1 MDQSPAVDRAERDVR
16 QTAERRG
23 EATPTLADWLAVLL
37 DDEDGRPASLLGK
50 LSVSLDAAREFA
62 LSHQPHQ
69 HLAPETDRLLRRG
82 RELSVV
88 LRADP
93 TLTTDFVFLAVLE
106 AAETLDGGLA
116 PLGASLGQLA
126 DLFGEVPTAE
136 PSPATDDFRVERDG
150 DRQATE
156 RLLDAALN
164 RARES
169 FRVLD
174 DYARFVKNDR
184 VFTSELKQLRH
195 RLVAATE
202 SLPGLNLL
210 AARDTPGDVGT
221 TITAGREYV
230 RSSPHETARINV
242 KRLQETLRSI
252 EEYGK
257 SYGERFAREIELIR
271 YAVYSLESSLF
282 ADRDLRGRLAA
293 SSLYVLLT
301 GSQCTASLD
310 WTIREAAAG
319 GATIFQLREKSLTDA
334 ELLARTRLVRRIT
347 NETGTLLIVNDR
359 PDLALLAEADGVHLG
374 QDDLPVAAARKILGP
389 DRLVGVSTHSVGQI
403 HAAVLAGADYLGVG
417 PVFSSTTKAFETLAG
432 LEFVRAAAE
441 ATALPCFALGGITP
455 ANVHEI
461 KAAGLSRIAV
471 SAAVTTADEPRQIAA
486 RLRESLAGRS
496 TLPSTL

>member
-1 MDQSPAVDRAERDVR
+1 MDQSPAVDRAERDAR
-16 QTAERRG
+16 QSAARRG
-23 EATPTLADWLAVLL
+23 ESTPTLADWLTVLL
-37 DDEDGRPASLLGK
+37 DDEDGRPASLLQK

-62 LSHQPHQ
+62 SNHLPHQ
-69 HLAPETDRLLRRG
+69 HLAPDTDRILRRG

-106 AAETLDGGLA
+106 AAETVDGGLA
-116 PLGASLGQLA
+116 ALGASLGQLA
-126 DLFGEVPTAE
+126 DLFGEIPSVEPVQPTI
-136 PSPATDDFRVERDG
+136 DFRVERDEEKL
-150 DRQATE
+150 ATE

-184 VFTSELKQLRH
+184 VFTTELKQLRH

-202 SLPGLNLL
+202 SLPGVNLL

-230 RSSPHETARINV
+230 RTSPHETARINC

-252 EEYGK
+252 EEFGK
-257 SYGERFAREIELIR
+257 SYGERFAREIESIR

-282 ADRDLRGRLAA
+282 AERDLRGRLTA

-301 GSQCTASLD
+301 ASQCRASLD

-319 GATIFQLREKSLTDA
+319 GVQVFQLREKTISDTD
-334 ELLARTRLVRRIT
+334 LLARARLVRRIT
-347 NETGTLLIVNDR
+347 RDTGTLFIINDR
-359 PDLALLAEADGVHLG
+359 PDLAVLADADGVHLG
-374 QDDLPVAAARKILGP
+374 QDDLPVASARKIVGP
-389 DRLVGVSTHSVGQI
+389 DRLIGVSTHSIGQI
-403 HAAVLAGADYLGVG
+403 HDAVLAGADYLGVG
-417 PVFSSTTKAFETLAG
+417 PVFPSTTKTFESLAG

-441 ATALPCFALGGITP
+441 ATSLPRFALGGITP
-455 ANVHEI
+455 ANVYEVV
-461 KAAGLSRIAV
+461 AAGLRRIAV
-471 SAAVTTADEPRQIAA
+471 SAAVTTADDPRQIAA
-486 RLRESLAGRS
+486 RFRESLDACP
-496 TLPSTL
+496 TLP